1 MENSFYNFF
10 KGKKIK
16 LYVSLISAT
25 IGVIS
30 NYSAIKYQLSQS
42 RFDMIYFPNLLDFY
56 AVGITIML
64 DTAIILFSLM
74 RINLLT
80 WCSTVVALIISIYAN
95 VQLMF
100 QVAGGNTFKG
110 TNKMFSDPSFLLA
123 FIVNMSLAILPI
135 IILKYL
141 MLLLIR
147 QLDEESKD
155 YVGINLNNGTNFQWT
170 KNF

>member
-1 MENSFYNFF
+1 MNDNLF
-10 KGKKIK
+10 KSKKMK
-16 LYVSLISAT
+16 LYVAIISAT
-25 IGVIS
+25 IGIIS

-42 RFDMIYFPNLLDFY
+42 RFDMIYFPHLLDFY

-80 WCSTVVALIISIYAN
+80 WCSTIVALIISIYAN
-95 VQLMF
+95 VQMMF

-110 TNKMFSDPSFLLA
+110 TNKLFNDPSFLLA
-123 FIVNMSLAILPI
+123 FIVNMSLAVLPI
-135 IILKYL
+135 IILKHL
-141 MLLLIR
+141 MLLLIK
-147 QLDEESKD
+147 QIDEENKKEE
-155 YVGINLNNGTNFQWT
+155 YVGINLNSTNYQYS